1 MSAGGGGAAATK
13 LLPRHHD
20 EFRSKEYWDSFFQQR
35 TDAFEWYGE
44 YEDLRKLVHRT
55 LRRTERILVIGCG
68 NSNFSAELYDDG
80 FEEIEN
86 VDFSDPVIAE
96 MHRSH
101 SGVRPKMT
109 WTVMDVTDMSGYED
123 GSFDAVVDKGTLDA
137 LMSEDTAEVRES
149 GEAMLREV
157 KRVLKPTGRYM
168 CVTLW
173 QDFIGSAF
181 LSSFAPAAV
190 LPAAGAA
197 AAVANSGGD
206 GGGLSSWKLD
216 LHSAAATSKPSPYLP
231 VCVVAAKSSATHER
245 EPIAEAG
252 GEGGDEV
259 LRVTAWCDRAGRP
272 LGIGGEPSVLVGE
285 TEVLLHVRQAQE
297 MHRRRFDLREI
308 KPGRFQQARQ
318 PTTYAETEEDLWG
331 EGEHD
336 SPRFTLLVV
345 DVSSDGRAST
355 VPCAVVLIP
364 RGRDRDFAFS
374 SREGLHQVAA
384 SANAGRLIAV
394 RLNRGHDF
402 SHGVEGVKAEI
413 SPSISDFAPEASA
426 TATGGPGI
434 PIMAVADGL
443 GAEGRVVAEG
453 RLECSGNYVVEEEEE
468 EDEDEDEDESRPAG
482 VYRRLIFLKNEGV
495 VQTEVRMLGE
505 GEDDAAGPPP
515 ASSRKSSK
523 SGGGKKGKRKGKG
536 AKGGK
541 KTPPPAAVAAGDGA
555 GEGVVEGGGRVDS
568 SHLCFEYHSRCM
580 IAGAALAD
588 FRITTCTSGGGGG
601 GSGGQQKDNRAG
613 ARAPTALVIG
623 LGGGALPMAL
633 RRMYPTVKVATVE
646 LDPEMAGVA
655 KDHFGLRESPD
666 GLKVIVEDGIAFVNA
681 AVASVTGEDG
691 LSANAARLDSTSSQ
705 CTQPIST
712 PELSG
717 APAGSAPA
725 APYPPKPAAASL
737 ATETVL
743 PPRPPDAY
751 DSSHQTGWG
760 EAFGPPYSAI
770 FLDVDSKDTSVG
782 MSCPPAA
789 FLEPAF
795 LTNLKTLLHGGGG
808 GGDGGG
814 GGQGGA
820 GGPGVLAINVAARS
834 KELFGGAVD
843 AVCAAFAGGEVHK
856 LRAGADDVNSVVLAL
871 PRPRGRARSGP
882 LLAVAEQALTPA
894 TVSRK
899 ALASILEMCDRAE
912 MVQAAQPP
920 KTKSKTTAGGKG
932 GKSKRSGR

>member
-1 MSAGGGGAAATK
+1 MV
-13 LLPRHHD
+13 
-20 EFRSKEYWDSFFQQR
+20 QQ
-35 TDAFEWYGE
+35 AH
-44 YEDLRKLVHRT
+44 V
-55 LRRTERILVIGCG
+55 
-68 NSNFSAELYDDG
+68 
-80 FEEIEN
+80 
-86 VDFSDPVIAE
+86 
-96 MHRSH
+96 
-101 SGVRPKMT
+101 
-109 WTVMDVTDMSGYED
+109 YED

-137 LMSEDTAEVRES
+137 LMSEDTVEVRES

-197 AAVANSGGD
+197 AAAANSDGD
-206 GGGLSSWKLD
+206 MCGMSSWKLD

-231 VCVVAAKSSATHER
+231 VCVVATKSSATHER

-252 GEGGDEV
+252 GEGGGEAM
-259 LRVTAWCDRAGRP
+259 RVTAWCDMAGRP
-272 LGIGGEPSVLVGE
+272 LGVGGEPSVLVG
-285 TEVLLHVRQAQE
+285 
-297 MHRRRFDLREI
+297 
-308 KPGRFQQARQ
+308 
-318 PTTYAETEEDLWG
+318 ETEEDLWG

-384 SANAGRLIAV
+384 SANARRLIAV

-468 EDEDEDEDESRPAG
+468 EDEDEDEDAGRPAG

-495 VQTEVRMLGE
+495 VQTEVRMLRE
-505 GEDDAAGPPP
+505 GEDDGAGPPP

-523 SGGGKKGKRKGKG
+523 SGGGKKGKGKGKG

-541 KTPPPAAVAAGDGA
+541 KTPPPAAVATGA
-555 GEGVVEGGGRVDS
+555 GGGGGVVEGGGRVDS
-568 SHLCFEYHSRCM
+568 SHLCFEYHRCM
-580 IAGAALAD
+580 IAGAAFAD
-588 FRITTCTSGGGGG
+588 FRITTGTSGGGGG
-601 GSGGQQKDNRAG
+601 SGSDGQQKGNRAG

-655 KDHFGLRESPD
+655 KDYFGLRESPD
-666 GLKVIVEDGIAFVNA
+666 GLKVIVEDGVAFVNA
-681 AVASVTGEDG
+681 AVASATGEDG
-691 LSANAARLDSTSSQ
+691 LSANAARLDSTSPP
-705 CTQPIST
+705 CTQPTST

-717 APAGSAPA
+717 TPAGSAPA
-725 APYPPKPAAASL
+725 AADPPKPAAASL

-743 PPRPPDAY
+743 PPRPPDAN
-751 DSSHQTGWG
+751 DRSHQTGWG

-808 GGDGGG
+808 SGG

-882 LLAVAEQALTPA
+882 LLAVAEQALTSA

-920 KTKSKTTAGGKG
+920 KVNSKTTAGGKG

>member
-1 MSAGGGGAAATK
+1 SNEQTSVASSSSSSSSSSMSAAGGGAAATK

-101 SGVRPKMT
+101 SGVRPKMS
-109 WTVMDVTDMSGYED
+109 WTVMDVTDMSGYVD
-123 GSFDAVVDKGTLDA
+123 GFFDAVVDKGTLDA

-173 QDFIGSAF
+173 QDFIGSVF
-181 LSSFAPAAV
+181 LASFAPAAV

-197 AAVANSGGD
+197 AAASNSDGD
-206 GGGLSSWKLD
+206 GGGMSSWKLD

-231 VCVVAAKSSATHER
+231 VCVVAAKSSATHEKGAV
-245 EPIAEAG
+245 AEAG
-252 GEGGDEV
+252 GEAM
-259 LRVTAWCDRAGRP
+259 RVTAWCDRAGRP
-272 LGIGGEPSVLVGE
+272 LGVGEEPSVLVGE
-285 TEVLLHVRQAQE
+285 TEVLVHVREAQE

-318 PTTYAETEEDLWG
+318 PTTTNAWTG
-331 EGEHD
+331 KGEHD

-345 DVSSDGRAST
+345 DVSSDGRAGT

-364 RGRDRDFAFS
+364 RGRDRDFTFS

-384 SANAGRLIAV
+384 SANARRLIAV

-426 TATGGPGI
+426 AATGGPGI

-505 GEDDAAGPPP
+505 GEDDGAGPPP
-515 ASSRKSSK
+515 GSSRKSSK
-523 SGGGKKGKRKGKG
+523 SGGGKKGKGKGKG

-541 KTPPPAAVAAGDGA
+541 KTPPAAAVAAADG
-555 GEGVVEGGGRVDS
+555 GEGAVEGGGRVDS
-568 SHLCFEYHSRCM
+568 SHLCFEYHRCM
-580 IAGAALAD
+580 VAGAAMAD
-588 FRITTCTSGGGGG
+588 FRITTGTSG
-601 GSGGQQKDNRAG
+601 GGQQKDTRTS

-633 RRMYPTVKVATVE
+633 RRMYPRVKVATVE
-646 LDPEMAGVA
+646 LDPDMAGVA

-666 GLKVIVEDGIAFVNA
+666 GLKVIVEDGVAFVNA
-681 AVASVTGEDG
+681 AVAASAAGGGGDG
-691 LSANAARLDSTSSQ
+691 PSANAARLDSTSPPGTLSG
-705 CTQPIST
+705 TETTSA
-712 PELSG
+712 PELSDT
-717 APAGSAPA
+717 PEGSGPA
-725 APYPPKPAAASL
+725 AADPPKPAAACSADGGP

-743 PPRPPDAY
+743 PPRPPEAN
-751 DSSHQTGWG
+751 DSGHQTGWG

-795 LTNLKTLLHGGGG
+795 LTNLKALLHGGGG
-808 GGDGGG
+808 GGGGSG
-814 GGQGGA
+814 GSQGGA

-834 KELFGGAVD
+834 KELFGGALD
-843 AVCAAFAGGEVHK
+843 AVCAAFEGGEVHK

-882 LLAVAEQALTPA
+882 LLAVAEQALSSA

-899 ALASILEMCDRAE
+899 ALASILEICDRAE
-912 MVQAAQPP
+912 IVQ
-920 KTKSKTTAGGKG
+920 
-932 GKSKRSGR
+932 

>member
-1 MSAGGGGAAATK
+1 MSAAGGGAAATK

-197 AAVANSGGD
+197 AAAANADGD
-206 GGGLSSWKLD
+206 GGGMSSWKLD

-252 GEGGDEV
+252 GEGGGEAM
-259 LRVTAWCDRAGRP
+259 RVTAWCDRAGRP
-272 LGIGGEPSVLVGE
+272 LGVGGEPSVVVGD
-285 TEVLLHVRQAQE
+285 TEVLLHVREAQE

-318 PTTYAETEEDLWG
+318 PTTNTGTEEDLWG

-384 SANAGRLIAV
+384 SANARRLIAV

-468 EDEDEDEDESRPAG
+468 EDEEEDEDESRPAG

-505 GEDDAAGPPP
+505 GEDDGAGPPP
-515 ASSRKSSK
+515 ASCRKSSK
-523 SGGGKKGKRKGKG
+523 SGGGKKRKGKGKG

-541 KTPPPAAVAAGDGA
+541 KTPPPAALAAGDGA

-588 FRITTCTSGGGGG
+588 FRITTGTSGGGG
-601 GSGGQQKDNRAG
+601 GSGGQQKGNRAG

-691 LSANAARLDSTSSQ
+691 LSANAARLDSTSSP
-705 CTQPIST
+705 CTQPTST

-717 APAGSAPA
+717 TPAGSAPA
-725 APYPPKPAAASL
+725 AADPPKPAAAGL
-737 ATETVL
+737 ATEMVL
-743 PPRPPDAY
+743 PPRPPDAN
-751 DSSHQTGWG
+751 DCSHQTGWG

-808 GGDGGG
+808 GGG
-814 GGQGGA
+814 GGQGVA

-882 LLAVAEQALTPA
+882 LFAVAEQALTSA

-899 ALASILEMCDRAE
+899 ALASVLETCDRAE
-912 MVQAAQPP
+912 MVQAAQPS